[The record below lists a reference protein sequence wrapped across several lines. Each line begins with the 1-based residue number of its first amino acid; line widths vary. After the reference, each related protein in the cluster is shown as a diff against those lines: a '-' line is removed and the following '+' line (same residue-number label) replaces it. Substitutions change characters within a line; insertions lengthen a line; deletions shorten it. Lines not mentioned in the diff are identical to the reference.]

1 MHDGVVFIDKEA
13 GVSSRHVDNVI
24 QKRFATKKVGHLGTL
39 DPFATGLLILA
50 VGKATKFL
58 SYIDDSKKS
67 YLASLTLGVSSSTGD
82 PEGNLTPSS
91 NPVPELTDQQIA
103 DVLKTFQGKSTQI
116 PPMTSAIKVEGKA
129 LYERAHAGESIP
141 REPRPIE
148 VFDLSLLHHEGN
160 HFDFVCTVSKGTYIR
175 VLGEDIA
182 KALGTVGYLTAL
194 RRLSIGPWQLRH
206 AHKLESLDEHSLI
219 DPTILVT
226 GMKHLELDDEQA
238 KKAKNGVNLAL
249 DPSLGDKIL
258 VVQHTI
264 AIAVYRKGPD
274 GLYHSER
281 GLF

>member
-1 MHDGVVFIDKEA
+1 MLDGVVFIDKEA

-24 QKRFATKKVGHLGTL
+24 QKRFGTKKVGHLGTL

-67 YLASLTLGVSSSTGD
+67 YLASLTLGVNSSTGD
-82 PEGNLTPSS
+82 PEGNLTPSKD
-91 NPVPELTDQQIA
+91 PVPEFSDQAIA
-103 DVLKTFQGKSTQI
+103 DVLKTFLGKSTQI
-116 PPMTSAIKVEGKA
+116 PPMTSAIKVGGTA
-129 LYERAHAGESIP
+129 LYELAHEGESIP

-148 VFDLSLLHHEGN
+148 VFDISLLHHEGN
-160 HFDFVCTVSKGTYIR
+160 HFDFICTVSKGTYIR

-182 KALGTVGYLTAL
+182 KKLGTVGYLTAL

-206 AHKLESLDEHSLI
+206 AHKLESLDEHSFI
-219 DPTILVT
+219 DPTIMVT

-238 KKAKNGVNLAL
+238 QKAKNGVALAL
-249 DPSLGDKIL
+249 DPALGEKVL
-258 VVQHTI
+258 VTLHTV
-264 AIAVYRKGPD
+264 AIAVYCKGID